1 MAMKNVFRGITIGF
15 ASLFLVFSFPHDSL
29 ARMFKF
35 SGGPS
40 GGTFQYYASAISTLA
55 KTVPRVVPSKIF
67 GSPTPER
74 PTFRSPIRGMSLLPE
89 TAR

>member
-55 KTVPRVVPSKIF
+55 KT
-67 GSPTPER
+67 PTPER